1 MAYGWLVP
9 LEPATSVGELPPVK
23 SSPPDRSAPS
33 LDEAR
38 AAAAGGAGKRAYV
51 REMFGEIAPSYDL
64 LNHLLSANIDRGW
77 RRKAIAE
84 LDWPRRP
91 EGRYVDL
98 CAGTLDVAVQLAATT
113 GFRGQVIAADFAEP
127 MLRAGDRK
135 RQGQPISP
143 VVADALDLPL
153 ADNSA
158 AGAIV
163 GFGVRNLA
171 DLDAGLREVH
181 RVLEPGARFVILE
194 LSRPRSAVV
203 RGGYQ
208 LYFQHLLP
216 FVGRLVSGHRSA
228 YSYLPD
234 SVAHFPTGDAL
245 AARLRDAGFATVRW
259 RPLTFGIAAIHT
271 AIKSA

>member
-1 MAYGWLVP
+1 M
-9 LEPATSVGELPPVK
+9 K
-23 SSPPDRSAPS
+23 SSPTPDPAAPAAPS
-33 LDEAR
+33 LEEAH

-51 REMFGEIAPSYDL
+51 QGMFSDIAPSYDL

-84 LDWPRRP
+84 LEWQRWPQ
-91 EGRYVDL
+91 GRYLDL
-98 CAGTLDVAVQLAATT
+98 CAGTLDVAVQLAATP
-113 GFRGQVIAADFAEP
+113 GFRGHVLAADFAEP

-135 RQGQPISP
+135 RSGRPVSP
-143 VVADALDLPL
+143 VVADALELPV
-153 ADNSA
+153 ADGVV

-181 RVLEPGARFVILE
+181 RVLAPGAHFVILE
-194 LSRPRSAVV
+194 LSRPGSAVV
-203 RGGYQ
+203 RGGYH

-245 AARLRDAGFATVRW
+245 AQRLRAAGFATVRW
-259 RPLTFGIAAIHT
+259 RPVTFGIAAIHT
-271 AIKSA
+271 AIKGG